1 MSKPMQINLF
11 LMEKQKLLQ
20 TLAAAKIC
28 LFARYIVVDNTD
40 PGVNCEFPGFYS
52 TNFTV
57 NCKTTVH

>member
-1 MSKPMQINLF
+1 
-11 LMEKQKLLQ
+11 MEKQKLLQ